1 VVAKKPL
8 AHVIKEAIYFTY
20 HFEGGVATPPF
31 YFTSLKQFN
40 MNSKT
45 TFSAIL
51 FLALIFSGNTILTQV
66 AYPVTDECQTP
77 LLFGDNTELLGVL
90 GERLIFFNALN
101 SNHSLWGSDPAT
113 NVTAVIKETT
123 ATSNLS
129 LQVNTDTAWFFK
141 EIRNDRHLI
150 SILTL
155 DSDTLLPRYTA
166 PDDAVI
172 GAVVHWNNALY
183 FEQKLQ
189 FDDEKLVRFDLQTE
203 ELTVLFTSDFGGIR
217 GLSTLNDYVI
227 CIANTDAGKMLVRS
241 DGTIAGTNI
250 VSQLYDSGS
259 EFATSP
265 RMYSN
270 GELLYFFYH
279 PNNSPYN
286 LWVTDGT
293 AEGTSLLN
301 GYSTANVPPRN
312 GAFLGDK
319 FIFIAK
325 NPGTPSGFTLELHSS
340 DGTPEGTFGLNEA
353 SGYLHPRLLTPFG
366 GRIYFSAIIAGDW
379 GIYSTDGTAGSITT
393 ELPPYGSIRN
403 LFQLGVFRDSLVF
416 SGTDSSFDFGS
427 EPYISDGTPEG
438 SRRIGDLVTGE
449 GSSSP
454 SYFTSSANHLFFL
467 ISKNGNQRELWVYNP
482 DLSTSPNVPVS
493 LVDSVIIDAEEGST
507 GEASFSASGGLP
519 PYTYTLDNGT
529 TNSTGL
535 FPDLPGG
542 DYTLTITDG
551 NNCALSVAFSIDIV
565 ISTST
570 LHEIVNHLAV
580 YPIPSNGE
588 TITIDLQ
595 TKEYLESPTL
605 EIWSL
610 QGTIKQTQELQ
621 SANSW
626 TTQVDLKGLPSGS
639 YLLILRA
646 HGELIAKRVV
656 IKS

>member
-1 VVAKKPL
+1 
-8 AHVIKEAIYFTY
+8 
-20 HFEGGVATPPF
+20 
-31 YFTSLKQFN
+31 

-45 TFSAIL
+45 TFLAL
-51 FLALIFSGNTILTQV
+51 FFLVLIFSGNIILAQV
-66 AYPVTDECQTP
+66 AYPVTDECQETP

-101 SNHSLWGSDPAT
+101 SNHSLWGSDPTT
-113 NVTAVIKETT
+113 NMTAVIKETT

-129 LQVNTDTAWFFK
+129 LQVSTDTAWFFK
-141 EIRNDRHLI
+141 EIRDDRHLI
-150 SILTL
+150 SVLTS
-155 DSDTLLPRYTA
+155 DSDTLLPQYTA
-166 PDDAVI
+166 PDGAVI

-189 FDDEKLVRFDLQTE
+189 SFDDEKLVRFDLQTE
-203 ELTVLFTSDFGGIR
+203 ELTELFTSDFGGIR

-259 EFATSP
+259 EFAVSP

-279 PNNSPYN
+279 PNNTPYN

-293 AEGTSLLN
+293 AEGTILLN
-301 GYSTANVPPRN
+301 GYSNANVPPRN
-312 GAFLGDK
+312 GAFLNDK

-340 DGTPEGTFGLNEA
+340 DGTPEGTIALNEA
-353 SGYLHPRLLTPFG
+353 NGYLHPRLLTPFAG
-366 GRIYFSAIIAGDW
+366 KIYFSSIISGDW

-393 ELPPYGSIRN
+393 ELPPNGSIRN
-403 LFQLGVFRDSLVF
+403 LYQLGVFRDSLVF
-416 SGTDSSFDFGS
+416 SGTDSSYDFGS

-438 SRRIGDLVTGE
+438 SRRIGDLVPGE

-454 SYFTSSANHLFFL
+454 SYFTSSDNHLFFL
-467 ISKNGNQRELWVYNP
+467 VRKNGNQHELWIYNP
-482 DLSTSPNVPVS
+482 DLSISPNVPVT

-507 GEASFSASGGLP
+507 GEASFSAVGGVP

-542 DYTLTITDG
+542 DYTLTITDA
-551 NNCALSVAFSIDIV
+551 NNCALSVAFSIDI
-565 ISTST
+565 IIGTST
-570 LHEIVNHLAV
+570 LHEIIDHLAI
-580 YPIPSNGE
+580 YPNPTDGE
-588 TITIDLQ
+588 TITFDLQ
-595 TKEYLESPTL
+595 TREHLKSPTL

-610 QGTIKQTQELQ
+610 QGAIKQTQKLE
-621 SANSW
+621 SANNW
-626 TTQVDLKGLPSGS
+626 TTQVNLKGLPNGS

-646 HGELIAKRVV
+646 NGELIAKRVV